1 MPPVLALDN
10 RWKRLEACR
19 HSAGGVAMIRALVVG
34 KIYGTPQVRTSATG
48 NTFTT
53 AKLKATG
60 KDNETVW
67 CSLIGFGEIGER
79 LAILD
84 EGASISVAG
93 RAEVNAWINKN
104 GEPHAGLGVL
114 VDELATLKG
123 RPRPKAPRKAK
134 QAPTDAGVPFDDEL
148 PEFVP

>member
-1 MPPVLALDN
+1 
-10 RWKRLEACR
+10 
-19 HSAGGVAMIRALVVG
+19 MIRALVVG

-84 EGASISVAG
+84 EGASLSVAG
-93 RAEVNAWINKN
+93 RAEDPDARTPAP
-104 GEPHAGLGVL
+104 GGAGG
-114 VDELATLKG
+114 G
-123 RPRPKAPRKAK
+123 RAVG
-134 QAPTDAGVPFDDEL
+134 Q
-148 PEFVP
+148 

>member
-1 MPPVLALDN
+1 
-10 RWKRLEACR
+10 
-19 HSAGGVAMIRALVVG
+19 MIRALVVG

-84 EGASISVAG
+84 EGASLSVAG

-104 GEPHAGLGVL
+104 GEPHAGFGVL

-123 RPRPKAPRKAK
+123 RPKPHQPKAPRKAR
-134 QAPTDAGVPFDDEL
+134 QVPASPPTDAGIPFDDEL